1 MYVIQTLSFSGA
13 IVDCQRYNVVQTEV
27 AVSIIALTYKSKPFT
42 LIATGTL
49 CSMSNGKHGF
59 NHKEEFVMAIKVML
73 SATVLLITLTTGL
86 TAAEN
91 TPAPSNGISYP
102 AGWQD
107 WGALAVAHRVDNN
120 TIRVILGNDVAL
132 RAAREGNTNPWPDK
146 AILGKVVWKEK
157 RLADWEDAVVP
168 GELVHAE
175 FMFKDSQ
182 QYKDSYGWGWAR
194 WLGAEQ
200 KPFDKGAGPCIS
212 CHTPV
217 EERDWVFTE
226 PAVFPK

>member
-1 MYVIQTLSFSGA
+1 
-13 IVDCQRYNVVQTEV
+13 
-27 AVSIIALTYKSKPFT
+27 
-42 LIATGTL
+42 
-49 CSMSNGKHGF
+49 MSNRNYRFKYR
-59 NHKEEFVMAIKVML
+59 EECVMAIKAFI
-73 SATVLLITLTTGL
+73 SAAALVITLTTGL
-86 TAAEN
+86 ATAED

-107 WGALAVAHRVDNN
+107 WAAIAVTHRVDNN
-120 TIRVILGNDVAL
+120 TIRVILGNDIAV
-132 RAAREGNTNPWPDK
+132 RAARNGDTNPWPDN
-146 AILGKVVWKEK
+146 AVLGKVVWKEK
-157 RLADWEDAVVP
+157 RLADWDDAVVP

-182 QYKDSYGWGWAR
+182 QYTDSYGWGWAR

-200 KPFDKGAGPCIS
+200 KPFDKGPESCIS

-217 EERDWVFTE
+217 KERDWVFTE